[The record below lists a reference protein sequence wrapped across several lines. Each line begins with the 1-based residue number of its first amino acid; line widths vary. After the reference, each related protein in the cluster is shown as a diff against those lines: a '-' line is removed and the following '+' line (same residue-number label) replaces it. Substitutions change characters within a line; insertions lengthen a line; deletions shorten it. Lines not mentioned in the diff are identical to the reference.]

1 MHVVFDFDQN
11 LLALQLHL
19 ADGDTDLVLE
29 MEKIFELALDLIDTL
44 LLEFLTQLS
53 DMFSSFALLSKRS
66 FNVKS
71 RIILLLG
78 AAAEA
83 GLTAILKLT

>member
-11 LLALQLHL
+11 LLTLQLHL
-19 ADGDTDLVLE
+19 ADGDSDLVLE
-29 MEKIFELALDLIDTL
+29 MEKIFELALDLINTL

-78 AAAEA
+78 TAA
-83 GLTAILKLT
+83 